1 MPDISNIQI
10 ESGIYNIKD
19 EIAREKIKKIENKTF
34 YFTPEMYG
42 AIGDGITDD
51 YLAFEKMI
59 NDINNIV
66 PNINFINE
74 SSCKDYSHIS
84 IKFTQKYLITKPL
97 IFSNCYGL
105 NIENLHLIAGE
116 NFIGDSLFIL
126 NNISREINILNCI
139 FNGNF
144 YVNNCFTLQD
154 YSLITRINNSLFTRF
169 KKYGFYATSK
179 GHEII
184 MNNCKINQVE
194 YGELNSVI
202 YNNLENGTG
211 LFLDTERYDNHFNNL
226 IINYCKENTILI
238 KSGSNWFN
246 TCHVY
251 GGAVNLEG
259 AYNYFN
265 NCYFDGSIIKLA
277 GFNYLK
283 GCFIKGNLNHYIEI
297 IESYSNNWKYQNT
310 YFCDNILRNDIS
322 TTNTPII
329 FTGENWNGNES
340 KFGMQCVNNTFY
352 QVKSFNYQAP
362 AVYMPDPWKILK
374 FTGSNEN
381 GSVRI
386 GNLLIQWGVVTRSQA
401 NADYI
406 QYPIQFEEYTI
417 AVLLFPIKS
426 TQSTVPFPSDVTNI
440 HFWAN
445 GVEDDCKW
453 IAIGRMY
460 E

>member
-19 EIAREKIKKIENKTF
+19 KIAREKIKKIENKTF

-66 PNINFINE
+66 PNIDFINE

-154 YSLITRINNSLFTRF
+154 YSLIIRINNSQFTRF
-169 KKYGFYATSK
+169 KKFGFYATSK

-184 MNNCKINQVE
+184 MNNCKIKNGK
-194 YGELNSVI
+194 YI
-202 YNNLENGTG
+202 YNPKQADFLVDMKCTFIKTGIHSKTKCQYWVFEINESLNIAMKIWKQRKINVATG
-211 LFLDTERYDNHFNNL
+211 LQR
-226 IINYCKENTILI
+226 
-238 KSGSNWFN
+238 
-246 TCHVY
+246 
-251 GGAVNLEG
+251 
-259 AYNYFN
+259 
-265 NCYFDGSIIKLA
+265 
-277 GFNYLK
+277 
-283 GCFIKGNLNHYIEI
+283 
-297 IESYSNNWKYQNT
+297 
-310 YFCDNILRNDIS
+310 
-322 TTNTPII
+322 
-329 FTGENWNGNES
+329 
-340 KFGMQCVNNTFY
+340 
-352 QVKSFNYQAP
+352 
-362 AVYMPDPWKILK
+362 
-374 FTGSNEN
+374 
-381 GSVRI
+381 
-386 GNLLIQWGVVTRSQA
+386 
-401 NADYI
+401 
-406 QYPIQFEEYTI
+406 
-417 AVLLFPIKS
+417 
-426 TQSTVPFPSDVTNI
+426 
-440 HFWAN
+440 
-445 GVEDDCKW
+445 
-453 IAIGRMY
+453 
-460 E
+460 